1 MQILTRMD
9 DGIHSAA
16 DFWLLGTP
24 ISQLNLRRVAP
35 SFVVRQGFRRSE
47 YGSCRIT
54 ALSECWKI
62 SFRPSSRKATYY
74 WRELFLASMASLPNS
89 VDSVILI
96 VRKR

>member
-1 MQILTRMD
+1 MQILTLMG

-16 DFWLLGTP
+16 DFWILGTL
-24 ISQLNLRRVAP
+24 ISRLNLRMVVP
-35 SFVVRQGFRRSE
+35 SFRGYQGFRRSA

-54 ALSECWKI
+54 NLLECWKI
-62 SFRPSSRKATYY
+62 SFHLLSGRGMCY
-74 WRELFLASMASLPNS
+74 WREPSLAWTASLPNS